1 MRARELFVCRP
12 MKVAVSMVV
21 AILMLS
27 SLRLQAQTA
36 SAVVP
41 FQGQLASQSGE
52 PISPPKPLTLAFRL
66 YENPVGG
73 VALWEEI
80 QPNIVVIAGR
90 FNALLG
96 SRNPFPDLK
105 IFNRTVYLG
114 ITIDDGDPTTADVE
128 MRPRQA
134 IVPVISA
141 ISARNSDKLNGRDWS
156 DLLVGGS
163 NDPAASKIRADRIE
177 LGFEPAHFE
186 SNSAII
192 SIRSKSIGTDLLSD
206 QSITPTKMADGMI
219 SPIGS
224 VVAYAGLIDTS
235 HPLPG
240 GWMLCDGQAMASVKY
255 KELYAVLGTGYG
267 DGRDDND
274 KKLTDYDFNLPDYR
288 GYFLR
293 GSDPAGKR
301 DPDTDTRTAPRTGGN
316 SKGQVGSV
324 QTDDLKQHSHHFD
337 LASTTYESFDGK
349 HGPTNGLRGDDFYHL
364 GLYPGGFNTAVAP
377 ADPAG
382 KETRPKNAYVNW
394 IIRVK

>member
-141 ISARNSDKLNGRDWS
+141 ISARNSDKLNGHDWS

-163 NDPAASKIRADRIE
+163 DDPSSSRIRTDKLDLSSLQAKIETLTQSLEQEQASIAALASNLEAVKTKNDTVAKGLDDVKGSLVSSTQKLQSALAA
-177 LGFEPAHFE
+177 
-186 SNSAII
+186 
-192 SIRSKSIGTDLLSD
+192 IGTDGDQGQRAFARGRGNQNYACPPGQFVSAIAATEWNSD
-206 QSITPTKMADGMI
+206 HNDAIVAN
-219 SPIGS
+219 IG
-224 VVAYAGLIDTS
+224 VQCRKALV
-235 HPLPG
+235 
-240 GWMLCDGQAMASVKY
+240 
-255 KELYAVLGTGYG
+255 
-267 DGRDDND
+267 
-274 KKLTDYDFNLPDYR
+274 
-288 GYFLR
+288 
-293 GSDPAGKR
+293 
-301 DPDTDTRTAPRTGGN
+301 GN
-316 SKGQVGSV
+316 S
-324 QTDDLKQHSHHFD
+324 DKQ
-337 LASTTYESFDGK
+337 
-349 HGPTNGLRGDDFYHL
+349 
-364 GLYPGGFNTAVAP
+364 
-377 ADPAG
+377 
-382 KETRPKNAYVNW
+382 
-394 IIRVK
+394 